1 LILVGGAL
9 SYRSFAGAN
18 ELVGLLDEHFTVINY
33 DRRGRGDSG
42 DIQPYAVEREIEDI
56 ESLVDEAGGAAY
68 LYGISSGAV
77 LALEAAASLS
87 TKVKKLAMFE
97 PPFILDDSRPPVASD
112 YVDSLNSAIAA
123 GRPGDAVEIFMT
135 KAILI
140 PPEFVEMMRNP
151 PPPGPDSVPP
161 ADNDAD
167 GAMQPPSWAD
177 MEKVA
182 HTLVYDAAVMGDTQS
197 GKPLPTD
204 RIRRWAS
211 VTMPTIVMT
220 GGESEPFF
228 HDTARVLVEV
238 LPNARHRLIEGQNHA
253 VAPRALAPLLVE
265 FFSSK

>member
-197 GKPLPTD
+197 GKPLPPD
-204 RIRRWAS
+204 RIKRWSSA
-211 VTMPTIVMT
+211 TMPTLVMT

-228 HDTARVLVEV
+228 HNTAKVLVEL
-238 LPNARHRLIEGQNHA
+238 LPNASHRLIEGQSHA
-253 VAPRALAPLLVE
+253 VAPKALAPVLID
-265 FFSSK
+265 FFGS